1 MLFPALDQAKD
12 TAADAEAIRFGE
24 QRLTY
29 RDVTSATSALAAD
42 LPPRQTR
49 VAIWAVKGVETVLA
63 SVAALRAGVPAVPV
77 NPAVGERELTHI
89 LTDSAP
95 EAILCAPDVELPA
108 ECAGLRRID
117 VTTDHAPAPAPAAR
131 LADDDPGLVVY
142 TSGTTGPPKGVVL
155 SRGAIAATLDA
166 LADAWQWTADDVVV
180 HALPLFHVHGLI
192 LGMLGPLRRGGTA
205 HHIGRFDPH
214 SLGEAITA
222 HPGRQVVTFG
232 VPTMYHRLAQAM
244 ASDADLAATIS
255 TARLL
260 ISGSAP
266 LPVRDHEHI
275 TAACGQQVIERYGMT
290 ETLMNTS
297 VRVDGPRR
305 PGTVGVALPGMR
317 LRIVDEDGV
326 PIETRDD
333 ETIGEIQVRGASLF
347 SGYLNRPDATA
358 ESFDGDW
365 FRTGDMATMD
375 ADGFVRIVG
384 RKATDLIKCGGY
396 KIGAGEI
403 ENALLEH
410 PHVAEVAVTSEPD
423 ADLGE
428 RIVAWVVANGEPDAM
443 AGTGGAEGQPSAT
456 ELTEHVGRL
465 LASHKRPHEVRFVD
479 SLPRNE
485 LGKVTKRSLHA
496 PGA

>member
-1 MLFPALDQAKD
+1 MLFPPLAN
-12 TAADAEAIRFGE
+12 DAEAASDVGAIRFDK

-29 RDVTSATSALAAD
+29 RQLAATTSALATE
-42 LPPRQTR
+42 LPPRPAR
-49 VAIWAVKGVETVLA
+49 VAIWAVKRIETALA
-63 SVAALRAGVPAVPV
+63 SVAALNAGVPGVPV

-95 EAILCAPDVELPA
+95 EAILCPPDVELPA
-108 ECAGLRRID
+108 ACAGLRRID
-117 VTTDHAPAPAPAAR
+117 VTTMSGALQPAPR
-131 LADDDPGLVVY
+131 LAPEDPGMVVY

-155 SRGAIAATLDA
+155 SRSAIAATLDA

-192 LGMLGPLRRGGTA
+192 LGMLGPLRRGGTV

-214 SLGEAITA
+214 TFGAAVAA
-222 HPGRQVVTFG
+222 HPGRDVVTFG

-244 ASDADLAATIS
+244 ADDADLAETVG

-266 LPVRDHEHI
+266 LPLRDHERI
-275 TAACGQQVIERYGMT
+275 TAACGQRVIERYGMT
-290 ETLMNTS
+290 ETLISTS

-317 LRIVDEDGV
+317 LRIVDDKGV
-326 PIETRDD
+326 PIEARDD

-358 ESFDGDW
+358 ECFDGEW

-384 RKATDLIKCGGY
+384 RKTTDLIKSGGY

-410 PHVAEVAVTSEPD
+410 PSVAEVAVTGEPD

-428 RIVAWVVANGEPDAM
+428 RIVAWVVASTENGDGAPDA
-443 AGTGGAEGQPSAT
+443 E

-485 LGKVTKRSLHA
+485 MGKVTKRALQA
-496 PGA
+496 PRA